1 MEKNKVKMYKMSTVM
16 REYTIIALGD
26 LVKVLI
32 SSWGLKDDAHLSAF
46 VLNNAPC
53 LAWTWVFTSVTQ

>member
-1 MEKNKVKMYKMSTVM
+1 M

-32 SSWGLKDDAHLSAF
+32 SYWGLKDDTHLSAF